1 LGVGRAPAAA
11 RSDVRDGG
19 RVERREPRSPDHG
32 TQERG
37 AGAQCRGRSA
47 ARERGGVGL
56 GGGGVCITFGYV
68 KPTLAGSGQ
77 AEAEGGARQG
87 VATVFFVNDFEKM
100 TAKWIGA

>member
-1 LGVGRAPAAA
+1 MGVGRAPAAA

-19 RVERREPRSPDHG
+19 RVERREPRNPDHG

-37 AGAQCRGRSA
+37 AGARCQGRSA
-47 ARERGGVGL
+47 ARERGG
-56 GGGGVCITFGYV
+56 GVCITLGYV
-68 KPTLAGSGQ
+68 KPTLAGTGQ

-100 TAKWIGA
+100 TAKWIGV